1 MTQIIA
7 VHSFR
12 GGTGKSNLTANLATS
27 LGLNGKRVAVL
38 DTDLASPGIHV
49 LFDFELDE
57 DQKCLNDFLQEA
69 CPIKECVHE
78 VTPDVMKAL
87 KGQIFLLPASLDSDR
102 IARLLREGYQVEK
115 LNDAIFAIADDM
127 NLDFILIDTH
137 PGINEETLLSAAI
150 ADHLVMVMR
159 PDSQDYLGTAVAIEV
174 AQRLDV
180 MNIQLVM
187 NKLPNQ
193 FSRDEV
199 RLRMQES
206 YEVSIGSI
214 LPLSEDLLTLASGGL
229 AVLEYPNH
237 SWTCGV
243 RDLATVLLELSGD

>member
-57 DQKCLNDFLQEA
+57 NQKCLNDFLQEA

-115 LNDAIFAIADDM
+115 LNDAIFAIV
-127 NLDFILIDTH
+127 LS
-137 PGINEETLLSAAI
+137 SAAR
-150 ADHLVMVMR
+150 DNVERVWSSWETSMR
-159 PDSQDYLGTAVAIEV
+159 GRQHGTVVCPLTVQTEPESNRVGVLIEPTIDY
-174 AQRLDV
+174 
-180 MNIQLVM
+180 
-187 NKLPNQ
+187 
-193 FSRDEV
+193 
-199 RLRMQES
+199 
-206 YEVSIGSI
+206 
-214 LPLSEDLLTLASGGL
+214 
-229 AVLEYPNH
+229 
-237 SWTCGV
+237 
-243 RDLATVLLELSGD
+243 